1 MTKRQEP
8 ATIGERFNNTSC
20 RNEAIYAIAIARPHI
35 QLLTRDGIFPENI
48 TSIEALAAA
57 LEPLGKAQ
65 VQTQGHYEFLTQRLT
80 LLLDKSVSSI
90 STVYNLAQS
99 ALGKTD
105 PAALESLPKRSVSRI
120 VKNQS
125 KALLE
130 CAAFVR
136 QYAAAFA
143 AAKAPVTLAEEVEA
157 LESSLTETD
166 AAQEQARVEAQ
177 ASSQAL
183 FVCRGEIYLAC
194 KAIYSAGRNVFR
206 KMPAEKE
213 KFAFE
218 YLVRASKSSASTA
231 TGSTATGA
239 TATSSA
245 ATNTEKHVAGPV
257 LSVSASAP
265 VLQKST
271 GAMFE
276 SAAV

>member
-8 ATIGERFNNTSC
+8 ATIGERFNNTAC

-35 QLLTRDGIFPENI
+35 QMLSRDGIFPENLA
-48 TSIEALAAA
+48 SIEALAAA

-65 VQTQGHYEFLTQRLT
+65 VHTQGHYEFLTQRLT
-80 LLLDKSVSSI
+80 LLLDKSVSAI
-90 STVYNLAQS
+90 STVYNFAQS

-105 PAALESLPKRSVSRI
+105 PAALESLPKRSGTRS
-120 VKNQS
+120 VKKQS

-136 QYAAAFA
+136 QYAEAFA
-143 AAKAPVTLAEEVEA
+143 AAKAPATLAEEVEA

-166 AAQEQARVEAQ
+166 AAQEQARVDAQ
-177 ASSQAL
+177 AASQAL

-206 KMPAEKE
+206 KMPSEKE

-218 YLVRASKSSASTA
+218 YLVRASKSTAST
-231 TGSTATGA
+231 STDAASTGA
-239 TATSSA
+239 
-245 ATNTEKHVAGPV
+245 EKTLAGSRISPV
-257 LSVSASAP
+257 VSAP
-265 VLQKST
+265 VFPMSP
-271 GAMFE
+271 GVMGE
-276 SAAV
+276 SASV

>member
-8 ATIGERFNNTSC
+8 ATIGERFNNTVC
-20 RNEAIYAIAIARPHI
+20 RNEAIYAIAIARPHL
-35 QLLTRDGIFPENI
+35 QVLSRDGIFPENI
-48 TSIEALAAA
+48 ASIETLAAA

-80 LLLDKSVSSI
+80 LLLDKSVSAI
-90 STVYNLAQS
+90 STVYNFAQS

-105 PAALESLPKRSVSRI
+105 PAALESLPTRSNSRI
-120 VKNQS
+120 VKNKS

-157 LESSLTETD
+157 LESALTETD
-166 AAQEQARVEAQ
+166 AAQEQARVDAQ
-177 ASSQAL
+177 AASQAL

-218 YLVRASKSSASTA
+218 YLIKASKTTASTA
-231 TGSTATGA
+231 TDPASTGA
-239 TATSSA
+239 EKTLA
-245 ATNTEKHVAGPV
+245 APR
-257 LSVSASAP
+257 VSLMASAP
-265 VLQKST
+265 LLLNSPS
-271 GAMFE
+271 AMGE
-276 SAAV
+276 SASV